1 MIILLILIIQT
12 YGRNLQGGTPQ
23 KKGEKW
29 DQSNQALDQIFEHL
43 ANNLTQQQEEELEL
57 IEGYIFNE
65 GVLYYN
71 QATQEEKQKIF
82 LSLIGMVGEL
92 EKENE
97 QEHSKLEKD
106 IQYFSQLNI
115 TDKNI
120 VMTKISQNLDK
131 TLIDSSKEFNSKV
144 VLQIIKKEIENF
156 QSNPDRSTNATWD
169 ILEYKMIQEK
179 NEQELMEIEYQ
190 IQEFLDQGLSIEKI
204 REKLTEFIDY
214 FFANSTL
221 LDDNNN
227 SIDEIINDVK
237 QQEEQSQPTQ
247 EMKQYRQ
254 KVRELIRE
262 LLKQGKTEEEI
273 QKEVDDYLSK
283 NGVNDLSDEERN
295 LIKLIIQKEIMRN
308 KRQQDYLNDDET
320 KITFKNQNNMYYIY
334 LGIFTLILLISLVV
348 FLIRRQKMK
357 QNQRKQ
363 IGFRIQDNAQDV
375 EQME

>member
-12 YGRNLQGGTPQ
+12 QGRNLQAGSPQ
-23 KKGEKW
+23 KQGDKW